1 MGTNQEEKKLF
12 VELLKMA
19 WVRSKG
25 LVIVSL
31 IRECIRVLNP
41 YAVLLFGAE
50 ITNFLIA
57 GSYSRGVEQVV
68 WMCIFLFC
76 TKCTEIICTSLEN
89 KWSLALEM
97 ELRSDM
103 NQACYTS
110 DLEVLESYE
119 FQQNYQRAKDG
130 LEYSGGIYSFICCCE
145 TVLADILRIMITF
158 IFLAVLILKANSWAG
173 RGMVLALAVLIAGC
187 SVLRVMNNQ
196 KTFEIASRFYEK
208 LIPYNNQLQYFFYE
222 LCADQTIGKDIR
234 TYHLESMISLKEEDS
249 HREVLHFLNKITIE
263 SSKYHVLNAMLEG
276 FLWGATYLLVT
287 LCCLEEHLGLGDIL
301 KYVGIV
307 NQVSQALFSILNASA
322 DARFK
327 LNFLEGYI
335 SFVKYCSKNEK
346 KLVFG
351 KNQDMQGDICC
362 SHVSYQY
369 NGMDT
374 LSLCDVSLRI
384 EKGSQ
389 IALVGENGSGKS
401 TLLKVLMGLYTPKSG
416 SVTVFGEKRYREMD
430 YFAAVFQDFT
440 VFPVTVEQNI
450 TFSNSHDQ
458 KEREGVWKALGKLG
472 LSQRVEKL
480 PHGIDTVLRWN
491 NNDQVNR
498 LSGGEE
504 QKIAL
509 ARAIF
514 TQRPIYVLDE
524 PSAALDIKS
533 ELRLYK
539 LFREL
544 AEDKTV
550 IFVSHRLFSC
560 RMCNKI
566 FVMDHGKLVQE
577 GTHEQLVKVQGKY
590 REMWESQ
597 VRDLTE

>member
-1 MGTNQEEKKLF
+1 
-12 VELLKMA
+12 
-19 WVRSKG
+19 
-25 LVIVSL
+25 
-31 IRECIRVLNP
+31 
-41 YAVLLFGAE
+41 
-50 ITNFLIA
+50 
-57 GSYSRGVEQVV
+57 
-68 WMCIFLFC
+68 
-76 TKCTEIICTSLEN
+76 
-89 KWSLALEM
+89 
-97 ELRSDM
+97 
-103 NQACYTS
+103 
-110 DLEVLESYE
+110 
-119 FQQNYQRAKDG
+119 
-130 LEYSGGIYSFICCCE
+130 
-145 TVLADILRIMITF
+145 
-158 IFLAVLILKANSWAG
+158 
-173 RGMVLALAVLIAGC
+173 
-187 SVLRVMNNQ
+187 
-196 KTFEIASRFYEK
+196 
-208 LIPYNNQLQYFFYE
+208 
-222 LCADQTIGKDIR
+222 
-234 TYHLESMISLKEEDS
+234 
-249 HREVLHFLNKITIE
+249 
-263 SSKYHVLNAMLEG
+263 
-276 FLWGATYLLVT
+276 
-287 LCCLEEHLGLGDIL
+287 
-301 KYVGIV
+301 
-307 NQVSQALFSILNASA
+307 
-322 DARFK
+322 
-327 LNFLEGYI
+327 
-335 SFVKYCSKNEK
+335 
-346 KLVFG
+346 
-351 KNQDMQGDICC
+351 MQGDICC